1 MADQKQQS
9 GKWKRRR
16 TMIQSEQK
24 TTNGGMDF
32 AHGLWD
38 ELADFDASRS
48 DEALTH
54 LMNGLCALAEARN
67 ITWMGAV
74 RLDESFPDDPAK
86 GWRPGTVCF
95 LHPAQPLDTAVR
107 EQTEKLEQGNVDEN
121 IIRNLDGAGSFRA
134 NRLRDLVGPDW
145 FESFYY
151 RTYYRGVGH
160 DDAVWV
166 AFPVNKDVE
175 SWFGIFRDA
184 NQPLFTETERDEIAY
199 ALRGLKWFH
208 RQLMLSH
215 GLLVAKNPLTQAER
229 KVLHLLLTGLSEKLI
244 AEQLGRSYHTTHECV
259 TAIYRKFGVKNRAS
273 LMALWLGQ
281 AA

>member
-1 MADQKQQS
+1 
-9 GKWKRRR
+9 
-16 TMIQSEQK
+16 MIKNS
-24 TTNGGMDF
+24 NMDSI
-32 AHGLWD
+32 HDLWD

-54 LMNGLCALAEARN
+54 LMNGLCALAKARN

-74 RLDESFPDDPAK
+74 RLDASFVNDPAK
-86 GWRPGTVCF
+86 GWRPGALSF
-95 LHPAQPLDTAVR
+95 LHSAPPLDAAVR
-107 EQTEKLEQGNVDEN
+107 EQTEKLELGNVDEN
-121 IIRNLDGAGSFRA
+121 IIRNLDGAGVFRA
-134 NRLRDLVGPDW
+134 NRLRDLVGPEW

-175 SWFGIFRDA
+175 SWFGVFRGA
-184 NQPLFTETERDEIAY
+184 NQPPFTEAERDRIAY

-215 GLLVAKNPLTQAER
+215 GLLAAKSPLTPTER

-244 AEQLGRSYHTTHECV
+244 AEQLGRSYHTTHDWV
-259 TAIYRKFGVKNRAS
+259 TSIYRKFGVNNRAA

>member
-1 MADQKQQS
+1 MSYNHPDVIH
-9 GKWKRRR
+9 
-16 TMIQSEQK
+16 T
-24 TTNGGMDF
+24 
-32 AHGLWD
+32 LWD

-48 DEALTH
+48 DEALSH
-54 LMNGLCALAEARN
+54 LMNGLCVLANAWN

-74 RLDESFPDDPAK
+74 RLDESFPNDPAK
-86 GWRPGTVCF
+86 GWRPGALSF
-95 LHPAQPLDTAVR
+95 LHSALPLDTAVR

-145 FESFYY
+145 FDSFYY
-151 RTYYRGVGH
+151 RAYYRGVGH

-175 SWFGIFRDA
+175 SWFGVFRGPG
-184 NQPLFTETERDEIAY
+184 QPPFTESERDRIAY

-215 GLLVAKNPLTQAER
+215 GLLAAKNPLTPAER
-229 KVLHLLLTGLSEKLI
+229 QVLHLLLTGLSEKLI
-244 AEQLGRSYHTTHECV
+244 AEQLGRSYHTTHDWISS
-259 TAIYRKFGVKNRAS
+259 IYRKFGVNNRAT
-273 LMALWLGQ
+273 LMALWLGRT
-281 AA
+281 A

>member
-1 MADQKQQS
+1 
-9 GKWKRRR
+9 
-16 TMIQSEQK
+16 MIK
-24 TTNGGMDF
+24 NGNMNVI
-32 AHGLWD
+32 HNLWD

-48 DEALTH
+48 DEALSR
-54 LMNGLCALAEARN
+54 LMGDLCALAGACN

-74 RLDESFPDDPAK
+74 RLDTSFPGDPVK
-86 GWRPGTVCF
+86 GWRPRVIRHQ
-95 LHPAQPLDTAVR
+95 HPALSLDDAAR
-107 EQTEKLEQGNVDEN
+107 EQTEKLELGNVDETT
-121 IIRNLDGAGSFRA
+121 IRNLADAGSFRA
-134 NRLRDLVGPDW
+134 NRLRDLVGPEW
-145 FESFYY
+145 FESLYY

-160 DDAVWV
+160 EDAVWV

-175 SWFGIFRDA
+175 SWFGIFRSPH
-184 NQPLFTETERDEIAY
+184 QPPFTESERDRIAY

-215 GLLVAKNPLTQAER
+215 GLLAAKNPLTPSER

-244 AEQLGRSYHTTHECV
+244 AEQLGRSYHTTHDWIIS
-259 TAIYRKFGVKNRAS
+259 IYRKFGVNNRAA